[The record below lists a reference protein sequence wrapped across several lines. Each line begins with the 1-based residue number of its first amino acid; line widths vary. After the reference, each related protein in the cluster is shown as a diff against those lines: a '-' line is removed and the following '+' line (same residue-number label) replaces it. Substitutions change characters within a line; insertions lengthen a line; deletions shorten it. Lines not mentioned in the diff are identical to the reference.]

1 MSSVE
6 LLSDRSSVTDASFRS
21 MTEEQRNALQPPH
34 MGGRAGAGITP
45 VVPALNI
52 PTTGPLPSGQDPSS
66 GSGVRN
72 IFQQYNVYAP
82 QRFEFNLTQVRSEV
96 LELEERAETV
106 HRAALESVEQAA
118 EHSLAD
124 IEQRAE
130 HVHLQKVGNLEN
142 TIATCEHRAA
152 RREQMLLEE
161 LVSSQRTY
169 AASDDRL
176 RRELQELEN
185 SKITYALDVQMQENM
200 LAQRLQEQAASAIQE
215 SQHELVQQFQANFEQ
230 HRLRTREE
238 HMVTVSELQEQNDE
252 LQERLESAE
261 RAFEKSL
268 QGHDTATPKGQP
280 SQASN
285 MPEPQHS
292 SSFPSAPKAPMFSM
306 PNVIP
311 PSARELF
318 NTMNP
323 QATTTAHA
331 PPQQQQQAPND
342 SPGFVPPGET
352 AHPAAE
358 HGAPSLGN
366 QLLLETQRAIL
377 ESLEN
382 LKGNKG
388 EGDSKPKVK
397 EAEVIKLPEFP
408 TPESYRSW
416 KTAVREKI
424 RAASDNPDEAF
435 EWILEVYRSGASH
448 DTLRNPGKFV
458 TLDTKLLEALTTC
471 SRGELARDI
480 LIYKETEAAK
490 DVAVR
495 GRQVLYLF
503 DQYFKTNEEVG
514 SLYSVEDLLKVRLI
528 NDDLSTFLSNWESV
542 MSGLS
547 HTPDETTLR
556 DIFLRELRQSKRLK
570 YDLEIYD
577 RAKEGSDQ
585 HTYAFLKNSIREMLT
600 RERKR
605 KNRDRIAR
613 SHGDKYGAAAS
624 PRSTSPSHRGGRER
638 SQSPRSPRPRSPSR
652 GRSQSPNK
660 SRTPSPKGVCYDFL
674 KGTCKRGKNCPF
686 LHKKRSLSP
695 GGQRTPKKINKTCK
709 FWKLGTCTKGDKCR
723 FQHKDVETPSAP
735 APKSEAAPAAPKPG
749 SPRANSPAP
758 KPRGRSP
765 RPKSRG
771 KPDKPAACA
780 FAAAAP
786 RGPQNDLEDSW
797 EVDFKSGRLIRHHR
811 TYRKDWFLPDNSCPI
826 NAKKLRSQVKVERVL
841 PIAPYVAN
849 QQFDWRQ
856 QTPQKPDDLW
866 VGKTIFFLRPI
877 PKVSFDNQVQMI
889 AVEPEG
895 KGRKHAYLPR
905 VHSESYATA
914 RDCPRPNPQDLAR
927 ALVWAKQFERV
938 AECMVSEFPAACHYQ
953 CDEEGLMCEHCERTV
968 RPSCAGL
975 VPGLEFLA
983 DTGSEEDLIS
993 RTDAQVHFPGT
1004 PIGKSE
1010 RPVSLITANGPVQG
1024 NASVKLD
1031 VPELGSTL
1039 ECYVLES
1046 TPPVCSV
1053 GRRCMDEGFDFHWYA
1068 GKSPYFVT
1076 PEGKK
1081 LYCKLRGR
1089 VPVIGENAIASPATG
1104 NKAINGPVL
1113 RVSDEQGFP
1122 KPAAY

>member
-6 LLSDRSSVTDASFRS
+6 LLSDRSSVTDVSFRS
-21 MTEEQRNALQPPH
+21 MTEEQRNALQPPG
-34 MGGRAGAGITP
+34 MGGRTGAGVTP

-52 PTTGPLPSGQDPSS
+52 PRTGPLPSGQDPSS
-66 GSGVRN
+66 GSGVHN
-72 IFQQYNVYAP
+72 IFQQYNLYAP

-96 LELEERAETV
+96 LELEARAETV

-124 IEQRAE
+124 IEQHAE

-142 TIATCEHRAA
+142 SIATCEQRAA

-161 LVSSQRTY
+161 LVVSQRTY

-185 SKITYALDVQMQENM
+185 SKIAYALDVQMQENM
-200 LAQRLQEQAASAIQE
+200 LAQKLQEEASSAIQE
-215 SQHELVQQFQANFEQ
+215 SQHELIQQFQANFEQ
-230 HRLRTREE
+230 YRLRTQEE
-238 HMVTVSELQEQNDE
+238 HRVTVSELQEQNDE

-261 RAFEKSL
+261 RALEKSL

-280 SQASN
+280 AQASN
-285 MPEPQHS
+285 TPEPQQS
-292 SSFPSAPKAPMFSM
+292 SSFPSAPKAPLFSM

-318 NTMNP
+318 RTMNP
-323 QATTTAHA
+323 QATTTAHV
-331 PPQQQQQAPND
+331 PPQQQQQQQQAPND

-382 LKGNKG
+382 LKGNKS

-435 EWILEVYRSGASH
+435 EWILEVYRPGASH

-585 HTYAFLKNSIREMLT
+585 HSYAFLKNSIKEMLV

-638 SQSPRSPRPRSPSR
+638 SQSPRGSRPRSPSR
-652 GRSQSPNK
+652 GRSQRPNK

-686 LHKKRSLSP
+686 LHNP
-695 GGQRTPKKINKTCK
+695 QE
-709 FWKLGTCTKGDKCR
+709 D
-723 FQHKDVETPSAP
+723 
-735 APKSEAAPAAPKPG
+735 
-749 SPRANSPAP
+749 
-758 KPRGRSP
+758 
-765 RPKSRG
+765 
-771 KPDKPAACA
+771 
-780 FAAAAP
+780 
-786 RGPQNDLEDSW
+786 RGPQRRSTRHASFGSLEHAQRATSVGFSIKMLKRLLLQPRNRRPHLQHQSRDPQGLIPQLPSQEEEAQDQSREGNPTSLQLAPLRQRPREDLRTILRIL
-797 EVDFKSGRLIRHHR
+797 GRLI
-811 TYRKDWFLPDNSCPI
+811 
-826 NAKKLRSQVKVERVL
+826 
-841 PIAPYVAN
+841 
-849 QQFDWRQ
+849 
-856 QTPQKPDDLW
+856 
-866 VGKTIFFLRPI
+866 
-877 PKVSFDNQVQMI
+877 
-889 AVEPEG
+889 
-895 KGRKHAYLPR
+895 
-905 VHSESYATA
+905 
-914 RDCPRPNPQDLAR
+914 
-927 ALVWAKQFERV
+927 
-938 AECMVSEFPAACHYQ
+938 
-953 CDEEGLMCEHCERTV
+953 
-968 RPSCAGL
+968 
-975 VPGLEFLA
+975 
-983 DTGSEEDLIS
+983 
-993 RTDAQVHFPGT
+993 
-1004 PIGKSE
+1004 
-1010 RPVSLITANGPVQG
+1010 
-1024 NASVKLD
+1024 
-1031 VPELGSTL
+1031 
-1039 ECYVLES
+1039 
-1046 TPPVCSV
+1046 
-1053 GRRCMDEGFDFHWYA
+1053 
-1068 GKSPYFVT
+1068 
-1076 PEGKK
+1076 
-1081 LYCKLRGR
+1081 
-1089 VPVIGENAIASPATG
+1089 
-1104 NKAINGPVL
+1104 L
-1113 RVSDEQGFP
+1113 RVEG
-1122 KPAAY
+1122 

>member
-6 LLSDRSSVTDASFRS
+6 LLSDRSSVTDISFRS
-21 MTEEQRNALQPPH
+21 MTEEQRQNALQPPL
-34 MGGRAGAGITP
+34 MGGRTGAGN
-45 VVPALNI
+45 VVPTLNL
-52 PTTGPLPSGQDPSS
+52 PRTGPLPSGQDPSS
-66 GSGVRN
+66 GSGVHN

-96 LELEERAETV
+96 LELEARAETV

-124 IEQRAE
+124 IEQHAE

-142 TIATCEHRAA
+142 SIATCEQQAA

-161 LVSSQRTY
+161 LVVSQRTY

-200 LAQRLQEQAASAIQE
+200 LAQKLQEEASSAIHE
-215 SQHELVQQFQANFEQ
+215 SQHELIQQFQANFEQ
-230 HRLRTREE
+230 YRLRTQEE
-238 HMVTVSELQEQNDE
+238 HRVTVSELQEQNDE

-261 RAFEKSL
+261 RALEKSL
-268 QGHDTATPKGQP
+268 QGHDAATPKGQP
-280 SQASN
+280 AQASN
-285 MPEPQHS
+285 TPEPQQS
-292 SSFPSAPKAPMFSM
+292 SPFPSAPKAPLFSM

-318 NTMNP
+318 RSMNP
-323 QATTTAHA
+323 QATTTAHV
-331 PPQQQQQAPND
+331 PPQQQQQQQQQAPND
-342 SPGFVPPGET
+342 SQGFVPSGET

-382 LKGNKG
+382 LKGSKS

-435 EWILEVYRSGASH
+435 EWILEVYRPGASH

-577 RAKEGSDQ
+577 RAKEGTDQ
-585 HTYAFLKNSIREMLT
+585 HSYAFLKNSIKEMLV

-605 KNRDRIAR
+605 K
-613 SHGDKYGAAAS
+613 
-624 PRSTSPSHRGGRER
+624 
-638 SQSPRSPRPRSPSR
+638 
-652 GRSQSPNK
+652 
-660 SRTPSPKGVCYDFL
+660 
-674 KGTCKRGKNCPF
+674 
-686 LHKKRSLSP
+686 
-695 GGQRTPKKINKTCK
+695 
-709 FWKLGTCTKGDKCR
+709 
-723 FQHKDVETPSAP
+723 
-735 APKSEAAPAAPKPG
+735 KP
-749 SPRANSPAP
+749 
-758 KPRGRSP
+758 
-765 RPKSRG
+765 
-771 KPDKPAACA
+771 
-780 FAAAAP
+780 
-786 RGPQNDLEDSW
+786 
-797 EVDFKSGRLIRHHR
+797 
-811 TYRKDWFLPDNSCPI
+811 
-826 NAKKLRSQVKVERVL
+826 
-841 PIAPYVAN
+841 
-849 QQFDWRQ
+849 
-856 QTPQKPDDLW
+856 
-866 VGKTIFFLRPI
+866 
-877 PKVSFDNQVQMI
+877 
-889 AVEPEG
+889 
-895 KGRKHAYLPR
+895 
-905 VHSESYATA
+905 
-914 RDCPRPNPQDLAR
+914 
-927 ALVWAKQFERV
+927 
-938 AECMVSEFPAACHYQ
+938 
-953 CDEEGLMCEHCERTV
+953 
-968 RPSCAGL
+968 
-975 VPGLEFLA
+975 
-983 DTGSEEDLIS
+983 
-993 RTDAQVHFPGT
+993 
-1004 PIGKSE
+1004 
-1010 RPVSLITANGPVQG
+1010 
-1024 NASVKLD
+1024 
-1031 VPELGSTL
+1031 
-1039 ECYVLES
+1039 
-1046 TPPVCSV
+1046 
-1053 GRRCMDEGFDFHWYA
+1053 
-1068 GKSPYFVT
+1068 
-1076 PEGKK
+1076 
-1081 LYCKLRGR
+1081 
-1089 VPVIGENAIASPATG
+1089 
-1104 NKAINGPVL
+1104 
-1113 RVSDEQGFP
+1113 
-1122 KPAAY
+1122 

>member
-6 LLSDRSSVTDASFRS
+6 LLSDRSSVTDVSFRS
-21 MTEEQRNALQPPH
+21 MTEEQRNALQPPG
-34 MGGRAGAGITP
+34 MGGRAGAGVTP
-45 VVPALNI
+45 VVPALNL
-52 PTTGPLPSGQDPSS
+52 PRTGPLLSGQDPSS
-66 GSGVRN
+66 GSGVHN

-96 LELEERAETV
+96 LELEARAETV

-124 IEQRAE
+124 IEQHAE
-130 HVHLQKVGNLEN
+130 HVHLQKVGNLERS
-142 TIATCEHRAA
+142 IATCEQQAA

-161 LVSSQRTY
+161 LVVSQRTY

-200 LAQRLQEQAASAIQE
+200 LAQKLQEEASSAIHE
-215 SQHELVQQFQANFEQ
+215 SQHELIQQFQANFEQ
-230 HRLRTREE
+230 YRLRNQEE
-238 HMVTVSELQEQNDE
+238 HRVTVSELQEQNDE

-261 RAFEKSL
+261 RALEKSL

-280 SQASN
+280 AQASN
-285 MPEPQHS
+285 TPEPQQS

-318 NTMNP
+318 RSMNP
-323 QATTTAHA
+323 QAATTAHV
-331 PPQQQQQAPND
+331 PPQHQQQQAPND
-342 SPGFVPPGET
+342 PQGFVPPGET

-358 HGAPSLGN
+358 HGAPGLGN
-366 QLLLETQRAIL
+366 QFLLETQRAIL
-377 ESLEN
+377 ASLEN
-382 LKGNKG
+382 LKGSKS

-577 RAKEGSDQ
+577 RAKEGTDQ
-585 HTYAFLKNSIREMLT
+585 HSYAFLKNSIKEMLV

-638 SQSPRSPRPRSPSR
+638 SQSPRGSRPRSPSR

-660 SRTPSPKGVCYDFL
+660 SRTPSPKGVCYDFSKVL
-674 KGTCKRGKNCPF
+674 VSVARTAPSFTRRGPF
-686 LHKKRSLSP
+686 LQEDRGPRRRSTRHASFGSLE
-695 GGQRTPKKINKTCK
+695 
-709 FWKLGTCTKGDKCR
+709 
-723 FQHKDVETPSAP
+723 H
-735 APKSEAAPAAPKPG
+735 APKAINVGFSIKILKRLLLQ
-749 SPRANSPAP
+749 PRN
-758 KPRGRSP
+758 RRP
-765 RPKSRG
+765 RPLHQNRDPQGLIPQLQGQEEEAQDQSQKGNPTSLQL
-771 KPDKPAACA
+771 
-780 FAAAAP
+780 AP
-786 RGPQNDLEDSW
+786 LRQRPREDLRTILRIL
-797 EVDFKSGRLIRHHR
+797 GRLI
-811 TYRKDWFLPDNSCPI
+811 
-826 NAKKLRSQVKVERVL
+826 
-841 PIAPYVAN
+841 
-849 QQFDWRQ
+849 
-856 QTPQKPDDLW
+856 
-866 VGKTIFFLRPI
+866 
-877 PKVSFDNQVQMI
+877 
-889 AVEPEG
+889 
-895 KGRKHAYLPR
+895 
-905 VHSESYATA
+905 
-914 RDCPRPNPQDLAR
+914 
-927 ALVWAKQFERV
+927 
-938 AECMVSEFPAACHYQ
+938 
-953 CDEEGLMCEHCERTV
+953 
-968 RPSCAGL
+968 
-975 VPGLEFLA
+975 
-983 DTGSEEDLIS
+983 
-993 RTDAQVHFPGT
+993 
-1004 PIGKSE
+1004 
-1010 RPVSLITANGPVQG
+1010 
-1024 NASVKLD
+1024 
-1031 VPELGSTL
+1031 
-1039 ECYVLES
+1039 
-1046 TPPVCSV
+1046 
-1053 GRRCMDEGFDFHWYA
+1053 
-1068 GKSPYFVT
+1068 
-1076 PEGKK
+1076 
-1081 LYCKLRGR
+1081 
-1089 VPVIGENAIASPATG
+1089 
-1104 NKAINGPVL
+1104 L
-1113 RVSDEQGFP
+1113 RVEG
-1122 KPAAY
+1122 

>member
-6 LLSDRSSVTDASFRS
+6 LLSDRSSVTDISFRS
-21 MTEEQRNALQPPH
+21 MTEEQRQNALQPPL
-34 MGGRAGAGITP
+34 MGGRTGAGN
-45 VVPALNI
+45 VVPTLNL
-52 PTTGPLPSGQDPSS
+52 PRTGPLPSGQDPSS
-66 GSGVRN
+66 GSGVHN
-72 IFQQYNVYAP
+72 IFQQYNLYAP

-96 LELEERAETV
+96 LELEARAETV

-124 IEQRAE
+124 IEQHAQ

-142 TIATCEHRAA
+142 TIATCEQQAA

-185 SKITYALDVQMQENM
+185 SKITYALDVQMQENT
-200 LAQRLQEQAASAIQE
+200 LAQRLQEEASSAIHE
-215 SQHELVQQFQANFEQ
+215 SQHELIQQFQANFEQ
-230 HRLRTREE
+230 YRLRTQEE

-261 RAFEKSL
+261 RALEKSL

-280 SQASN
+280 AHASN
-285 MPEPQHS
+285 TPEPQQS
-292 SSFPSAPKAPMFSM
+292 STFPSAPKAPLFSM
-306 PNVIP
+306 PDVIP
-311 PSARELF
+311 SSARELF
-318 NTMNP
+318 RTMNP
-323 QATTTAHA
+323 QATTTAHV
-331 PPQQQQQAPND
+331 PPQQQQQQAPND
-342 SPGFVPPGET
+342 SPGFVPSGET

-382 LKGNKG
+382 LKGSKS

-435 EWILEVYRSGASH
+435 EWILEVYRPGASH

-585 HTYAFLKNSIREMLT
+585 HSY
-600 RERKR
+600 
-605 KNRDRIAR
+605 
-613 SHGDKYGAAAS
+613 
-624 PRSTSPSHRGGRER
+624 
-638 SQSPRSPRPRSPSR
+638 
-652 GRSQSPNK
+652 
-660 SRTPSPKGVCYDFL
+660 C
-674 KGTCKRGKNCPF
+674 
-686 LHKKRSLSP
+686 
-695 GGQRTPKKINKTCK
+695 
-709 FWKLGTCTKGDKCR
+709 
-723 FQHKDVETPSAP
+723 
-735 APKSEAAPAAPKPG
+735 
-749 SPRANSPAP
+749 
-758 KPRGRSP
+758 
-765 RPKSRG
+765 
-771 KPDKPAACA
+771 
-780 FAAAAP
+780 
-786 RGPQNDLEDSW
+786 
-797 EVDFKSGRLIRHHR
+797 
-811 TYRKDWFLPDNSCPI
+811 
-826 NAKKLRSQVKVERVL
+826 
-841 PIAPYVAN
+841 
-849 QQFDWRQ
+849 
-856 QTPQKPDDLW
+856 
-866 VGKTIFFLRPI
+866 I
-877 PKVSFDNQVQMI
+877 P
-889 AVEPEG
+889 
-895 KGRKHAYLPR
+895 
-905 VHSESYATA
+905 
-914 RDCPRPNPQDLAR
+914 
-927 ALVWAKQFERV
+927 
-938 AECMVSEFPAACHYQ
+938 
-953 CDEEGLMCEHCERTV
+953 
-968 RPSCAGL
+968 
-975 VPGLEFLA
+975 
-983 DTGSEEDLIS
+983 
-993 RTDAQVHFPGT
+993 
-1004 PIGKSE
+1004 
-1010 RPVSLITANGPVQG
+1010 
-1024 NASVKLD
+1024 
-1031 VPELGSTL
+1031 
-1039 ECYVLES
+1039 
-1046 TPPVCSV
+1046 
-1053 GRRCMDEGFDFHWYA
+1053 
-1068 GKSPYFVT
+1068 
-1076 PEGKK
+1076 
-1081 LYCKLRGR
+1081 
-1089 VPVIGENAIASPATG
+1089 
-1104 NKAINGPVL
+1104 
-1113 RVSDEQGFP
+1113 
-1122 KPAAY
+1122 

>member
-6 LLSDRSSVTDASFRS
+6 LLSDRSSVTDISFRS
-21 MTEEQRNALQPPH
+21 MTEEQRQNALQPPL
-34 MGGRAGAGITP
+34 MGGRTGAGN
-45 VVPALNI
+45 VVPALNL
-52 PTTGPLPSGQDPSS
+52 PRTGPLPSGQDPSS
-66 GSGVRN
+66 GSGVHN

-96 LELEERAETV
+96 LELEARAETV
-106 HRAALESVEQAA
+106 HRAALESVQQAA

-124 IEQRAE
+124 IEQHAE

-142 TIATCEHRAA
+142 TIATCEHQAA

-176 RRELQELEN
+176 RRQLQELEN

-200 LAQRLQEQAASAIQE
+200 LAQKLQEEASSAIQE
-215 SQHELVQQFQANFEQ
+215 SQHELIQQFQANFEQ
-230 HRLRTREE
+230 HRLRTQEE

-261 RAFEKSL
+261 RALEKSL

-280 SQASN
+280 AQASST
-285 MPEPQHS
+285 PEPQQS
-292 SSFPSAPKAPMFSM
+292 SSFPSAPKAPLFSM

-311 PSARELF
+311 SSARELF
-318 NTMNP
+318 RTMNP
-323 QATTTAHA
+323 QATTTAHV
-331 PPQQQQQAPND
+331 PPQQQQQQQAPND

-382 LKGNKG
+382 LKGNKS

-424 RAASDNPDEAF
+424 RAASDNPDETF

-585 HTYAFLKNSIREMLT
+585 HSYSFLKNSIKEMLV

-605 KNRDRIAR
+605 KHRDRIAR

-624 PRSTSPSHRGGRER
+624 HDPPAPLTEVAEKDRKAREVRDPGAQAEVGHKAPTSREPQVPKVFATTSSKVLVSVARTAHFFIRRGPFPLEDQGPRRRSTRHASFGSLEHAQKATSVGFSIKMLRRLLLQPRNRRPHLLHQSRDPQGLIPQLQSQEEEAQDQSQEGNPTSQQLAPLRRQPRED
-638 SQSPRSPRPRSPSR
+638 PRLILRI
-652 GRSQSPNK
+652 
-660 SRTPSPKGVCYDFL
+660 L
-674 KGTCKRGKNCPF
+674 
-686 LHKKRSLSP
+686 
-695 GGQRTPKKINKTCK
+695 
-709 FWKLGTCTKGDKCR
+709 
-723 FQHKDVETPSAP
+723 
-735 APKSEAAPAAPKPG
+735 
-749 SPRANSPAP
+749 
-758 KPRGRSP
+758 
-765 RPKSRG
+765 
-771 KPDKPAACA
+771 
-780 FAAAAP
+780 
-786 RGPQNDLEDSW
+786 
-797 EVDFKSGRLIRHHR
+797 GRL
-811 TYRKDWFLPDNSCPI
+811 T
-826 NAKKLRSQVKVERVL
+826 
-841 PIAPYVAN
+841 
-849 QQFDWRQ
+849 
-856 QTPQKPDDLW
+856 
-866 VGKTIFFLRPI
+866 
-877 PKVSFDNQVQMI
+877 
-889 AVEPEG
+889 
-895 KGRKHAYLPR
+895 
-905 VHSESYATA
+905 
-914 RDCPRPNPQDLAR
+914 
-927 ALVWAKQFERV
+927 
-938 AECMVSEFPAACHYQ
+938 
-953 CDEEGLMCEHCERTV
+953 
-968 RPSCAGL
+968 
-975 VPGLEFLA
+975 
-983 DTGSEEDLIS
+983 
-993 RTDAQVHFPGT
+993 
-1004 PIGKSE
+1004 
-1010 RPVSLITANGPVQG
+1010 
-1024 NASVKLD
+1024 
-1031 VPELGSTL
+1031 
-1039 ECYVLES
+1039 
-1046 TPPVCSV
+1046 
-1053 GRRCMDEGFDFHWYA
+1053 
-1068 GKSPYFVT
+1068 
-1076 PEGKK
+1076 
-1081 LYCKLRGR
+1081 
-1089 VPVIGENAIASPATG
+1089 
-1104 NKAINGPVL
+1104 L
-1113 RVSDEQGFP
+1113 RVEG
-1122 KPAAY
+1122 